1 MIQSLFIISPSN
13 EICLEKHWSKVTP
26 KAVCDQFFESVSQ
39 STSVD
44 EIPIVIESNKECLIH
59 VSKGRLFFVAVCV
72 DEGTNH
78 CLLLLMFVNV
88 VPPLLVIELLLS
100 LVNVI
105 VDYFGTVNESVIKD
119 NLVCIYEILDEMI
132 DGGFPLATEPNVLKD
147 IVRPANILKTI
158 TDVVTGTN
166 SAVSSTLPSCQ
177 LSNVRWRRSHVK
189 YTNNE
194 VYFDLIEQVNAIV
207 DSSGNTVFKEVDGSI
222 ECFSKLSGA
231 PDLTLAFSNN
241 RLIDDASLHPCIRL
255 LRWERERV
263 LSFIPPDGRFCLF
276 RYHVNCLSPLTLPVI
291 VRHSISLR
299 EQGSRLDLVV
309 IPKTLGRTMESV
321 RLTMH
326 MPSTVVNVNATPSTG
341 RVMFDTTT
349 RLFEWNI
356 GRIDSKHSNPTLK
369 GSVTLSPGVS
379 AAPGNPSIMVHF
391 SVHQYAVSGLKIARV
406 DIYAEKYKPFKGVK
420 YLTSSGKFEVRT

>member
-26 KAVCDQFFESVSQ
+26 KAVCDQFFEAVSQ

-59 VSKGRLFFVAVCV
+59 ISKGRLFFVAVCV
-72 DEGTNH
+72 DE
-78 CLLLLMFVNV
+78 

-100 LVNVI
+100 LANVI

-177 LSNVRWRRSHVK
+177 LSNVRWRRGHVK

-222 ECFSKLSGA
+222 ECFSKLSGV

-326 MPSTVVNVNATPSTG
+326 MPSSVVNVNATPSTG

-356 GRIDSKHSNPTLK
+356 GRIDSKHANPTLK
-369 GSVTLSPGVS
+369 GS
-379 AAPGNPSIMVHF
+379 
-391 SVHQYAVSGLKIARV
+391 YAVSGLKIARV